1 MAFFK
6 KRSIVYRRG
15 TAVLLAMTMLFVQ
28 SQQVYATRSVN
39 QIEQEKES
47 MEEELQGLDSA
58 LSGVISSIAS
68 LQAEIEIKQQEITE
82 AEQAVKEAQK
92 AVDKQYDDMK
102 LRIQFMYENS
112 GESVLSILLESGSI
126 SDFLNRLEYVNAVH
140 TYDRNLLD
148 SYEAIQQELEDMK
161 MGLESEKKELVSAEA
176 QLENQKE
183 ELSAMVS
190 SKKLEMAQIEKELKV
205 AQEEARRQQAQV
217 TIPGGTSSGG
227 GGNSSNEGGGST
239 GTTQDLNPTP
249 NTGVSGSSVVA
260 FANQFVGGPY
270 VWGGNSLT
278 NGCDCSGF
286 VHLVYANFGISVP
299 RYSGAF
305 ASVGQEVSYNNM
317 QPGDIIVYEPK
328 AGIGHVAIYAGNGC
342 IVEAQ
347 SSAAGITNNRAANCR
362 SIRTIRRVL

>member
-1 MAFFK
+1 MAPYRK
-6 KRSIVYRRG
+6 KIGVYKRG
-15 TAVLLAMTMLFVQ
+15 TAVLLTAIMLFVQ
-28 SQQVYATRSVN
+28 PQQVYAQRSVN

-47 MEEELQGLDSA
+47 VQEELQGLDSA

-68 LQAEIEIKQQEITE
+68 LQAEIETKQQEIAE
-82 AEQAVKEAQK
+82 AEEAVKEAQK
-92 AVDKQYDDMK
+92 AVDKQYADMK

-112 GESVLSILLESGSI
+112 DESVLSILLESGSI

-148 SYEAIQQELEDMK
+148 SYEAIKQELEDMK
-161 MGLESEKKELVSAEA
+161 TGLEAEKKELVSAEA
-176 QLENQKE
+176 QLENE
-183 ELSAMVS
+183 RAELSAMVS

-217 TIPGGTSSGG
+217 SVPGGVSGG
-227 GGNSSNEGGGST
+227 GGNAT
-239 GTTQDLNPTP
+239 GTTQNLNPAP
-249 NTGVSGSSVVA
+249 STGVSGASVVA
-260 FANQFVGGPY
+260 FANQFVGCPY

-286 VHLVYANFGISVP
+286 VHLVYANFGISTP

-362 SIRTIRRVL
+362 SIRTIRRIL